1 MIEDSKDIIVKV
13 VDELNEE
20 GETLF
25 VVIGMA
31 TFGGL
36 VSWLRQKG
44 TRKLSRLVIILC
56 TSGFSGLLAYYIT
69 SAAGFNVQYQCAMA
83 GIAGYSGVTLID
95 EIVDKIRDVIR
106 NKPK

>member
-1 MIEDSKDIIVKV
+1 MIEDSQDIIV
-13 VDELNEE
+13 EIIHEMEEE

-25 VVIGMA
+25 TVIGMA

-44 TRKLSRLVIILC
+44 TRKLSRLVITLC

-69 SAAGFNVQYQCAMA
+69 SAAGLNVQYQCAMA

-95 EIVDKIRDVIR
+95 EVVDKIRDTIHS
-106 NKPK
+106 KPK